1 MLDKWNQELFEAIM
15 NAKEI
20 SRQRDSKAAA
30 SNKMEPRTWY
40 MENGVIVS
48 KPYLGKESKAA
59 SISSNVNK
67 VQVIDDFIFNNGRL
81 N

>member
-1 MLDKWNQELFEAIM
+1 MAAQE
-15 NAKEI
+15 
-20 SRQRDSKAAA
+20 QRTSKAAA
-30 SNKMEPRTWY
+30 SMEPRTWY

-48 KPYLGKESKAA
+48 KPYPCLGKESKAA

-67 VQVIDDFIFNNGRL
+67 VQVIHDFIFNNGRL